1 MVGLKQTMLI
11 DLYQLR
17 EGIIVRLE
25 YFGGMIIDIVNN
37 AYYQIPKYDALVLF
51 CLKYENNINV
61 IINEILTKLDIKK
74 RNI

>member
-1 MVGLKQTMLI
+1 M
-11 DLYQLR
+11 
-17 EGIIVRLE
+17 RLE